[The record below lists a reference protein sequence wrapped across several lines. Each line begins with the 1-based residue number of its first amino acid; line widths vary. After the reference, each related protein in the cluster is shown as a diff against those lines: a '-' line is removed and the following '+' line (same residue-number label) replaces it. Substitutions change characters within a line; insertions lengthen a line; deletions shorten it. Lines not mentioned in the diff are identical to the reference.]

1 VSWITDRRLLAR
13 SGEVFVG
20 RFKDTTCDPMEYPSS
35 RLLYYR
41 RNTSSAPPEEGSDM
55 SSVTSSWRQRRQAA
69 RTRRALAA
77 AVARTSSPAMRDEL
91 LTLANSNQFTNV
103 LR

>member
-1 VSWITDRRLLAR
+1 
-13 SGEVFVG
+13 
-20 RFKDTTCDPMEYPSS
+20 
-35 RLLYYR
+35 
-41 RNTSSAPPEEGSDM
+41 M

-69 RTRRALAA
+69 RTRRALDA

-91 LTLANSNQFTNV
+91 LTLANSSQFSNL